1 MLNDDWYDILFSY
14 KASSYRFVLIRYCGD
29 PNLQTLLIKIV
40 DLGSQFICWW
50 VSSQSYRLCFKHSLD
65 SLTIKHPYGFQPN
78 TFFPLDLAS
87 CFLCSLCF
95 LLHLLVSTPSPISF
109 LPLFLTSLK
118 NQPPICLPS
127 LSYIPP
133 LSGVQIIT
141 FHWFPCN
148 PTFTHNP

>member
-1 MLNDDWYDILFSY
+1 MLNDYWYDILFAS

-78 TFFPLDLAS
+78 TLFPLDLAS
-87 CFLCSLCF
+87 CSLCSLCF
-95 LLHLLVSTPSPISF
+95 LLPFMSITSPISF
-109 LPLFLTSLK
+109 LHVFLTSLK

-127 LSYIPP
+127 LSYITSLLWGSNHYFSVVP
-133 LSGVQIIT
+133 V
-141 FHWFPCN
+141 
-148 PTFTHNP
+148 